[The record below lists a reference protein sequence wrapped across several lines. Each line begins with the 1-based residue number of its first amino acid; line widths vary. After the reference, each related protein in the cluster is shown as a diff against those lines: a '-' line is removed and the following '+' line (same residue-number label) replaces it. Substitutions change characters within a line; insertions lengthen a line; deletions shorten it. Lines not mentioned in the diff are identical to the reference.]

1 MAQTQQDYNRKS
13 MEKRGI
19 KNKSFSLDNDTI
31 ALLEQLARDTDQTQV
46 QVFKSALALYA
57 KHIQAA
63 WKRTWK
69 TNKAFSEQAE

>member
-63 WKRTWK
+63 
-69 TNKAFSEQAE
+69 